1 MNKSIIRRGKPF
13 INKNAAL
20 LAFQAAQLYF
30 AQSEYLT
37 TSTIDA
43 ETNRIELT
51 VHFKMQNYPIM
62 PNGYKYSDRELTT
75 QTYFYEDNIKYIR
88 CATYIF
94 RYLTIEKYQEL
105 IKELKNA
112 GITNA
117 TQEQYEYLCEMLIQ
131 LRNSNQ
137 K

>member
-1 MNKSIIRRGKPF
+1 M
-13 INKNAAL
+13 
-20 LAFQAAQLYF
+20 AFQAAQLYF

-37 TSTIDA
+37 TSRLDV
-43 ETNRIELT
+43 ETYTIELT
-51 VHFKMQNYPIM
+51 VHFDMQNYPIM

-75 QTYFYEDNIKYIR
+75 HTYYDKYEDKIKYIR

-94 RYLTIEKYQEL
+94 RYLTIENSQEL
-105 IKELKNA
+105 IKELKEA

>member
-1 MNKSIIRRGKPF
+1 MGNPF
-13 INKNAAL
+13 VNRNAAL
-20 LAFQAAQLYF
+20 MAFQAAQFYF
-30 AQSEYLT
+30 AQSGFLT
-37 TSTIDA
+37 TSTIDV
-43 ETNRIELT
+43 EIDRIELT

-75 QTYFYEDNIKYIR
+75 QTYFDKYDDNIKYIR

-94 RYLTIEKYQEL
+94 RYLTIEKCQEL
-105 IKELKNA
+105 IKELKEA

-117 TQEQYEYLCEMLIQ
+117 TQEQYEYLSEMLIQ